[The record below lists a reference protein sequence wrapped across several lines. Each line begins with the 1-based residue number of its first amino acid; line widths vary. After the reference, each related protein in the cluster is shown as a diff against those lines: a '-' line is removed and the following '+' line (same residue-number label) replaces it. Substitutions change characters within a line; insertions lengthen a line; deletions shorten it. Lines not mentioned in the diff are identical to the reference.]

1 MLEFLTRFLLL
12 KNLHSNT
19 PMFQACILLFSKI
32 IVPGWL
38 EGKWSS
44 VQLLLQEHS
53 SVRLLLP
60 EHSSVWLLL
69 QEHSPV
75 RLLLQEHSS
84 VWLLLQEHTQSQ
96 IYPWHLTIKL
106 QSANIIS
113 IKLFNVSFI
122 KPIRNDSTLN
132 PIWLVTWYT
141 TLRTMHKSHPS
152 IWIPFY
158 LY

>member
-12 KNLHSNT
+12 KYLYSNT

-53 SVRLLLP
+53 
-60 EHSSVWLLL
+60 
-69 QEHSPV
+69 PV
-75 RLLLQEHSS
+75 R
-84 VWLLLQEHTQSQ
+84 LLLQEHTQSQ
-96 IYPWHLTIKL
+96 IYPWHITIKL

-122 KPIRNDSTLN
+122 KPFRKDSTFN
-132 PIWLVTWYT
+132 PIWLVTGYT